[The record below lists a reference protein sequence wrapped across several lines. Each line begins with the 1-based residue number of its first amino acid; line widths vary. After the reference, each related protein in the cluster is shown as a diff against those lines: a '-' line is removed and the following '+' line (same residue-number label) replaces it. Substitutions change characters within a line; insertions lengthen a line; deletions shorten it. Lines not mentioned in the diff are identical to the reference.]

1 MKKIFALAGLLLALG
16 MGSAFAKKASDE
28 NKVKVVTTIFPEY
41 DWVKEIVGEKADDVE
56 LTLLLN
62 NGVDLHSYQPSVK
75 DIAKIQEADIFVYVG
90 GESDEWVEDVLK
102 NVKSPNQKVI
112 NLLEVLGDRVKAEE
126 VVEGMEH
133 EHHHGHD
140 HDDHDGDHDEH
151 GHEHDAHDGHHN
163 DHDEHGHDHDEHE
176 HEHHDSHAHSHAS
189 EIHADDIKDR
199 SLSEFN
205 GEWQSLY
212 PILVS
217 GKLEEYVEHQA
228 EEKGKSEKEM
238 QKEIEA
244 KWNCGAKLVKI
255 DGNKITLTYDN
266 GKSVSG
272 TYKYAG
278 YAVKK
283 NDEGKITNVRYKFET
298 KDKNAPKYVMF
309 NDHGFEPAK
318 EVAHFHFYF
327 GNNNFEE
334 FMNSKVNSYFVGS
347 KLSAHECE
355 DLLLGRNHDE
365 HGHDEHG
372 HDHDEHEHHPDHE
385 DEELDE
391 HVWLSL
397 RFAKVLCGAI
407 CDALC
412 QADSKNAEV
421 YKKNLASYTG
431 KLDTLDAKYSEVVK
445 SASKNT
451 LLFGDRFPFRYMV
464 DDYGLKYYAAF
475 TGCSAESEAS
485 FKTIAFLSE
494 KVNELGLNSVCQI
507 ESGNGKIAKTVISN
521 SKNKKA
527 KVLTLDSLQS
537 TRAKQIK
544 KGATYLGAM
553 EKNLEVLK
561 EALR

>member
-1 MKKIFALAGLLLALG
+1 MKKIFALAGVLLALG
-16 MGSAFAKKASDE
+16 CGSTFAAKKASNE
-28 NKVKVVTTIFPEY
+28 NKIKVVTTIFPEY
-41 DWVKEIVGEKADDVE
+41 DWAKEVIGEKASDVE
-56 LTLLLN
+56 VTLLLD
-62 NGVDLHSYQPSVK
+62 NGVDLHSYSPSVK
-75 DIAKIQEADIFVYVG
+75 DIAKIQNADIFVYVG
-90 GESDEWVEDVLK
+90 GESDEWVDEVLK
-102 NVKSPNQKVI
+102 NVKKPNQKVI
-112 NLLEVLGDRVKAEE
+112 NLLEVLGDKVKAEE
-126 VVEGMEH
+126 IVEGMEH
-133 EHHHGHD
+133 EHEHEH
-140 HDDHDGDHDEH
+140 DHDEH
-151 GHEHDAHDGHHN
+151 GHEHHDAH
-163 DHDEHGHDHDEHE
+163 E
-176 HEHHDSHAHSHAS
+176 HSHAS
-189 EIHADDIKDR
+189 EIQAGDIKDR

-212 PILVS
+212 PMLIS
-217 GKLEEYVEHQA
+217 GKLDEYVEHQA
-228 EEKGKSEKEM
+228 KEKGKSEKEM

-272 TYKYAG
+272 SYKYAG

-298 KDKNAPKYVMF
+298 SDKNAPKYVMF

-334 FMNSKVNSYFVGS
+334 FMNSKVNSYFVAS

-365 HGHDEHG
+365 HDGHH
-372 HDHDEHEHHPDHE
+372 HDHDEHEHHHEE
-385 DEELDE
+385 DEKDE

-397 RFAKVLCGAI
+397 KNAQILTSAI
-407 CDALC
+407 ASALC
-412 QADSKNAEV
+412 EVDAKNAEV
-421 YKKNLASYTG
+421 YKKNLAAYNK
-431 KLDTLDAKYSEVVK
+431 KLSELDARYVEAVK
-445 SASKNT
+445 AGNKNT
-451 LLFGDRFPFRYMV
+451 LVFGDRFPFRYLV

-475 TGCSAESEAS
+475 AGCSAESEAS
-485 FKTIAFLSE
+485 FKTVIFLSE
-494 KVNELGLNSVCQI
+494 KVNELGLNNVCKI
-507 ESGNGKIAKTVISN
+507 EGGNGKIAKTVISN

-527 KVLTLDSLQS
+527 KILTLDSLQS
-537 TRAKQIK
+537 TTANQIK
-544 KGATYLGAM
+544 KGATYFGAM

>member
-1 MKKIFALAGLLLALG
+1 MKKIFALAGILLALG

-75 DIAKIQEADIFVYVG
+75 DIAKIQDADIFVYVG

-126 VVEGMEH
+126 IVEGMEH
-133 EHHHGHD
+133 EHHH
-140 HDDHDGDHDEH
+140 DEH
-151 GHEHDAHDGHHN
+151 GHEH
-163 DHDEHGHDHDEHE
+163 EEHE

-244 KWNCGAKLVKI
+244 KWNCDAKLVKI

-272 TYKYAG
+272 TYKYVG

-365 HGHDEHG
+365 HH
-372 HDHDEHEHHPDHE
+372 HDHE
-385 DEELDE
+385 EELDE

-397 RFAKVLCGAI
+397 KNAQILTSAI

-412 QADSKNAEV
+412 QSDSKKADA
-421 YKKNLASYTG
+421 YKKNLVSYNK
-431 KLDTLDAKYSEVVK
+431 KLADLDAKYEAAVK
-445 SASKNT
+445 AASKDT
-451 LLFGDRFPFRYMV
+451 LLFGDRFPFRYLV
-464 DDYGLKYYAAF
+464 DDYGLKYFAAF
-475 TGCSAESEAS
+475 SGCSAESEAS
-485 FKTIAFLSE
+485 FKTIVFLSE
-494 KVNELGLNSVCQI
+494 KVNELDLQRVCQI

-537 TRAKQIK
+537 TTAKQIK

>member
-1 MKKIFALAGLLLALG
+1 MKKIFALAGILLALG

-90 GESDEWVEDVLK
+90 GESDEWVDDVLK

-112 NLLEVLGDRVKAEE
+112 NLLEVLGDRVKTEE
-126 VVEGMEH
+126 IVEGMEH

-140 HDDHDGDHDEH
+140 HDDDEHGHDDHDGDH
-151 GHEHDAHDGHHN
+151 
-163 DHDEHGHDHDEHE
+163 HDEHDHDHDEHE

-327 GNNNFEE
+327 GDNNFEE
-334 FMNSKVNSYFVGS
+334 FMNSKVNSYFVDS

-355 DLLLGRNHDE
+355 DLLLGRNHDD
-365 HGHDEHG
+365 HDGDHNDEHG
-372 HDHDEHEHHPDHE
+372 HDHDEHEHEHDAHDGHHNDHDEHGHDAHEHGHDHE
-385 DEELDE
+385 DEEKDE

-397 RFAKVLCGAI
+397 KNAQILTSAI
-407 CDALC
+407 YDALC
-412 QADSKNAEV
+412 QADS
-421 YKKNLASYTG
+421 
-431 KLDTLDAKYSEVVK
+431 
-445 SASKNT
+445 
-451 LLFGDRFPFRYMV
+451 
-464 DDYGLKYYAAF
+464 
-475 TGCSAESEAS
+475 
-485 FKTIAFLSE
+485 
-494 KVNELGLNSVCQI
+494 
-507 ESGNGKIAKTVISN
+507 
-521 SKNKKA
+521 
-527 KVLTLDSLQS
+527 
-537 TRAKQIK
+537 
-544 KGATYLGAM
+544 
-553 EKNLEVLK
+553 
-561 EALR
+561 